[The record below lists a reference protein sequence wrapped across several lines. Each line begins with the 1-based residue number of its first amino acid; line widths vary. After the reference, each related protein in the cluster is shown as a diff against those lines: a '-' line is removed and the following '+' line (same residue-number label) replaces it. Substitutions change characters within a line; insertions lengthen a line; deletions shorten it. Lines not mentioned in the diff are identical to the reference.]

1 MNTITPP
8 TIKLIARFASIVGA
22 VGITASASLMTSC
35 LAPAT
40 SSVSLGSVSSI
51 SGSSASS
58 AANRHHHHEAYYI
71 DVRESAAAAIL
82 AQATTDEVLRSISRA
97 ATQHGISDWEAEQ
110 ESYLALGEGL
120 RMGGLNEEQARTWIS
135 QLSDGNAETSRLITQ
150 GYQSS

>member
-1 MNTITPP
+1 MLSNRT
-8 TIKLIARFASIVGA
+8 
-22 VGITASASLMTSC
+22 
-35 LAPAT
+35 
-40 SSVSLGSVSSI
+40 
-51 SGSSASS
+51 GSSASS

>member
-97 ATQHGISDWEAEQ
+97 ATQHGISDWEA
-110 ESYLALGEGL
+110 
-120 RMGGLNEEQARTWIS
+120 
-135 QLSDGNAETSRLITQ
+135 
-150 GYQSS
+150 